1 LAGVSYPEHYQIPK
15 ANLAA
20 SVLPAWLFAG

>member
-1 LAGVSYPEHYQIPK
+1 VSYPEHYQIPK